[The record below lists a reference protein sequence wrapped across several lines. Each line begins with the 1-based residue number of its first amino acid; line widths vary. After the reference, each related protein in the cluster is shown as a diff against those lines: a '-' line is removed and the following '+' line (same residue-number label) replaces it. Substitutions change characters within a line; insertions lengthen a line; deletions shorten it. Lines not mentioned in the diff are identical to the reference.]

1 MKKYLVLAA
10 CAVLQGCVSIG
21 VQCTSGTTNAWAK
34 VRRVGF
40 GVSAKQA
47 ENFATFR
54 EKVCR

>member
-1 MKKYLVLAA
+1 MRFLLLIV
-10 CAVLQGCVSIG
+10 AVMFSGCVSIG